1 MSSGLRTAVSKVVGC
16 DASAR
21 SDVSIPGY
29 REAAAESGWPPAPRG
44 MPRFDAAAAL
54 RLMAD
59 EHIRHLAA
67 GGIGRRQRLAA
78 YKYPSWIE
86 FTDTLPMTAS
96 GEILERELRVRDRR
110 ERTGVPAGSDH

>member
-1 MSSGLRTAVSKVVGC
+1 
-16 DASAR
+16 
-21 SDVSIPGY
+21 
-29 REAAAESGWPPAPRG
+29 
-44 MPRFDAAAAL
+44 MPLFDAAAAL

-78 YKYPSWIE
+78 YKYPRWIE

-96 GEILERELRVRDRR
+96 GKILERELRVRDRR